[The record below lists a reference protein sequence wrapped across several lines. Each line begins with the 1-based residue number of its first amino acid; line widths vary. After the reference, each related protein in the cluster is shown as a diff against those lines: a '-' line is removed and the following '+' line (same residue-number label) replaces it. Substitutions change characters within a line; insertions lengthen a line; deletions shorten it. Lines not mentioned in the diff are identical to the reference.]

1 MKSFGDVVAVDN
13 SDDLYNIAEDLRV
26 PFYRILNELSLE
38 EGEGILGSQKNARI
52 IADAALKL
60 LDGYI
65 LTTKLKHNQ
74 QQFDIEPVSAHAV
87 LYESSQQ
94 LGKLARLHNF
104 DISLNLQKSVG
115 QIMANYQ
122 ALRSAVTSLAYSF
135 LYDYDPANQHK
146 NTLSFNLYS
155 SSKDIVEI
163 GVYSSDSNLSSD
175 GLRRLRQLKGRAR
188 QPLSELTFGSNSGL
202 IIADELFC
210 GMNTRLCA
218 SRYNKLKGVKAI
230 LMPSKQL
237 SLLC

>member
-1 MKSFGDVVAVDN
+1 MRSFGDVIGVNNTDVF
-13 SDDLYNIAEDLRV
+13 YNIAEDLRV

-38 EGEGILGSQKNARI
+38 ESKGNLKNQRNART

-74 QQFDIEPVSAHAV
+74 QQFNIEPVSAHAV

-104 DISLNLQKSVG
+104 DILLNLQKSVG
-115 QIMANYQ
+115 QIIANHQ
-122 ALRSAVTSLAYSF
+122 ALGLAITSLAYSF
-135 LYDYDPANQHK
+135 LYDYDPANRHK
-146 NTLSFNLYS
+146 NTLLFNLHS
-155 SSKDIVEI
+155 STKDTVEI
-163 GVYSSDSNLSSD
+163 GVYSSDSNISS
-175 GLRRLRQLKGRAR
+175 GSLRRLRQLKGRAR
-188 QPLSELTFGSNSGL
+188 QPLSELSFGSNSGL

-210 GMNTRLCA
+210 DMNSKLVA
-218 SRYNKLKGVKAI
+218 SRYNKLKGVKAM

-237 SLLC
+237 SLC